1 MARPRRERPRRRW
14 IRTLEGCEKTVGCA
28 GRRDETGRRE
38 EGRRSVSCVRVPCAY
53 ARAVSFYRVT
63 QSTPRSSDLA
73 RSARRPL
80 LCACARTGT
89 RLPRRRKVYN
99 VAIRNRIIRAEEE
112 MLAEELSLIDEL
124 VLPTASLPSAVP

>member
-63 QSTPRSSDLA
+63 QSTPRSTHVA
-73 RSARRPL
+73 HVVRPL
-80 LCACARTGT
+80 LCACARTS